1 MSAGK
6 FIGGVGRTFPAAVF
20 FCNCGNFEEPFCK
33 RFVPVP
39 FKGGRWDDED
49 ADCPDWVLG
58 LKY

>member
-6 FIGGVGRTFPAAVF
+6 FIGGVGRICHAAVF

-49 ADCPDWVLG
+49 ADCPD
-58 LKY
+58 